1 MAPVLFATL
10 HPAAPAATPH
20 TSVAAWLVFAV
31 VLGVVIASGLVLTS
45 RR

>member
-1 MAPVLFATL
+1 VLFSTL

-20 TSVAAWLVFAV
+20 TSVTAWLVFAL
-31 VLGVVIASGLVLTS
+31 VLGVVIASGLVLSS